1 MNQRPRNLQEK
12 AEALGFKAC
21 SYYELGWYNEAV
33 RDGEAALKLAE
44 RFPND
49 DLLYVRM
56 ALAFHKLGEK
66 KSFVKYRNLVRK
78 LFKDDIW
85 NKHLEKLS

>member
-1 MNQRPRNLQEK
+1 K
-12 AEALGFKAC
+12 AS
-21 SYYELGWYNEAV
+21 SYYELGRHHEAV
-33 RDGEAALKLAE
+33 RDGESALKLAQ

-56 ALAFHKLGEK
+56 ALAFHKLGDK
-66 KSFVKYRNLVRK
+66 KSFVKYRALVRK
-78 LFKDDIW
+78 LFKDDTW